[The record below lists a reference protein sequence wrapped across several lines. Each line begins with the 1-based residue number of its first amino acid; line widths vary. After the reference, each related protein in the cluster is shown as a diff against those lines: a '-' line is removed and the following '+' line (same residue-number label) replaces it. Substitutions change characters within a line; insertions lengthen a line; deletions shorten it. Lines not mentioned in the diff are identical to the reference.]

1 MRAYQVGARLSGNL
15 DAVDC
20 SNGMI
25 ELLAR
30 LLEAAFDWASA
41 GWYLSMRGKDELHLL
56 RHEREE
62 VVSSA
67 MFELAPCKRH
77 AAGRGQARRDLARVY
92 TLAALHNCRAEENGR
107 LAVRVHE
114 RCLARLVETWEGLA
128 RRAQGHP
135 VPRRRYLALWRRPS
149 WGHVSWGRVVG
160 IRNGK

>member
-1 MRAYQVGARLSGNL
+1 MWAYQVDARLSGNL
-15 DAVDC
+15 DVVDY

-41 GWYLSMRGKDELHLL
+41 GGYLSMRGRDELHLL

-62 VVSSA
+62 VVSSL
-67 MFELAPCKRH
+67 MLDLATCKRH
-77 AAGRGQARRDLARVY
+77 VARVGQARRDLTWVHS
-92 TLAALHNCRAEENGR
+92 LAALHNRRTDEHGR
-107 LAVRVHE
+107 LAVPVHE
-114 RCLARLVETWEGLA
+114 RCLARLVQAWEGLA
-128 RRAQGHP
+128 RRAQGHS
-135 VPRRRYLALWRRPS
+135 VPRRRYLTLRRRPS